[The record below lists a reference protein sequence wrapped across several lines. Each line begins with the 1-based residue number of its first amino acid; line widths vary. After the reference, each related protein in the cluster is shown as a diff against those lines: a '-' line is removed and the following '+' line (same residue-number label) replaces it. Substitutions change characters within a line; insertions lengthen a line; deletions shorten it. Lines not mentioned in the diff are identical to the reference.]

1 MYVNIYANHKHADG
15 TLLVRKIMT
24 PQGIK
29 RDGWWPQKPPT
40 RGVQSHILKFK
51 YPSLKFSFTENNIKR
66 SFVLALSVW
75 ETELHVAEAIL
86 ELTGVPKNG
95 LEFLVFLLCL
105 PEL

>member
-29 RDGWWPQKPPT
+29 RDGWWPQKPPS
-40 RGVQSHILKFK
+40 RGVQSHILKF
-51 YPSLKFSFTENNIKR
+51 
-66 SFVLALSVW
+66 FVLVLSVW

-86 ELTGVPKNG
+86 ELTGVPKKNG